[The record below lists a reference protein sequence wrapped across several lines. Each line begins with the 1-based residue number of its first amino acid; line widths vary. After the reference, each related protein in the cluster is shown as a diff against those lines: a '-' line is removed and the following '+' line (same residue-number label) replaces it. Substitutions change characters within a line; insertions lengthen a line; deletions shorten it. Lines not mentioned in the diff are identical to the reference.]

1 MKDQVKSVR
10 FTKEEIEIISK
21 VADIE
26 RRTVSD
32 LIRVKSIE
40 KIIEEQKKVLDEMI
54 QEKGLNSKDVL
65 EQSKLIDLLLNK
77 L

>member
-1 MKDQVKSVR
+1 MKDQEKSIR